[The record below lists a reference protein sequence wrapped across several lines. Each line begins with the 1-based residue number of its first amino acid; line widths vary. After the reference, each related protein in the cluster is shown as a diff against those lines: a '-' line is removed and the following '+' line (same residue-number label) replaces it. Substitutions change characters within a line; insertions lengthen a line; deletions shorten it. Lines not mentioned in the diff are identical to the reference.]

1 MANQVRFGIS
11 IATYR
16 RPDGATP
23 DLLKRA
29 IESVYDQTYGNWK
42 LYVIGDNYGL
52 GFGYDIDEAIED
64 DTDAEQTF
72 CLDLPYAIGRDDGL
86 TGMELWRVGGFAA
99 MNFALSM
106 QHLDRSIE
114 VHAHL
119 DDDDYW
125 LPDHLE
131 TLAEQ
136 YAAQDSVSFVYT
148 QTRRHYRN
156 HDVFPKS
163 YDNHVRTRR
172 PKSNGLIHSSA
183 SWRLKHVTSMY
194 VPNADIPADSDL
206 WDRMSEEIHRKKT
219 ISLFVPKV
227 TVVREHSQ
235 KYAKWGET
243 E

>member
-1 MANQVRFGIS
+1 MANQVKFGIS
-11 IATYR
+11 IASYQ

-29 IESVYDQTYGNWK
+29 IKSVHEQTYKNWK
-42 LYVIGDNYGL
+42 LYVIGDNYGP
-52 GFGYDIDEAIED
+52 GFGYDIDEAIEND
-64 DTDAEQTF
+64 ADAEQTF

-86 TGMELWRVGGFAA
+86 TGMELWRVGGVGA
-99 MNFALSM
+99 MNFALTA
-106 QHLDRSIE
+106 QHLDKTID
-114 VHAHL
+114 VTAHL

-136 YAAQDSVSFVYT
+136 YIDPDVSFVYT

-156 HDVFPKS
+156 HDVFPKCF
-163 YDNHVRTRR
+163 DNHVRPRQ
-172 PKSNGLIHSSA
+172 PQVNGLIHSSA
-183 SWRLKHVTSMY
+183 SCRLKHIKSMY
-194 VPNADIPADSDL
+194 IPDTARPADSDL
-206 WDRMSEEIHRKKT
+206 WFRIAGEIYRNKT
-219 ISLFVPKV
+219 VSLFVPKV

-235 KYAKWGET
+235 KYVKWGET